1 MCLRCID
8 LFARLLRD
16 GSIRFFKND
25 PSFGAVLLIGL
36 NDCEPL
42 TILNG
47 NHRAIT
53 ARLSSPRSLRSIR
66 VQCGLFPRMVLDS
79 SKLCQVDNAAFYLLS
94 SSLKEA
100 LKRNG
105 DVKLAAIPKEA

>member
-1 MCLRCID
+1 
-8 LFARLLRD
+8 
-16 GSIRFFKND
+16 
-25 PSFGAVLLIGL
+25 
-36 NDCEPL
+36 
-42 TILNG
+42 
-47 NHRAIT
+47 
-53 ARLSSPRSLRSIR
+53 
-66 VQCGLFPRMVLDS
+66 MVLDS